1 MPEINQDLS
10 GTEASSEFK
19 TIPTGVYP
27 MVIVDSDYL
36 ETKAKTGHYLKLKL
50 QCLDEQIGKRVL
62 FENLNLDN
70 PNDTAVQIAKAS
82 LKEIAQAVGHATPDK
97 IGRSEELHDLPM
109 LVSVVRKK
117 AKENRKQYADSD
129 GFVNEIRGFKAIG
142 AATASTDSSEGVAP
156 PPPASDV
163 PF

>member
-10 GTEASSEFK
+10 GIDASSEFK

-36 ETKAKTGHYLKLKL
+36 ETAAKTGHYLKLKI

-70 PNDTAVQIAKAS
+70 PNDTAVQIAKAA
-82 LKEIAQAVGHATPDK
+82 LKEIAEAVGHPTPDK
-97 IGRSEELHDLPM
+97 IDHSEELHDVPM

-117 AKENRKQYADSD
+117 AKENRQQFADSD
-129 GFVNEIRGFKAIG
+129 GFENEIRGYKAIG
-142 AATASTDSSEGVAP
+142 ATTASTNGREGVAAP
-156 PPPASDV
+156 PQAGDV

>member
-1 MPEINQDLS
+1 MPKINIDLS
-10 GTEASSEFK
+10 GVEASSEFK
-19 TIPTGVYP
+19 SIPTGVYP

-36 ETKAKTGHYLKLKL
+36 PTNAGTGYYLKLKI

-70 PNDTAVQIAKAS
+70 PNDTAVQIAKAT
-82 LKEIAQAVGHATPDK
+82 LKEIAQAVGHATPDQ
-97 IGRSEELHDLPM
+97 IGNSEELHDVPM

-117 AKENRKQYADSD
+117 AKENRKQFADSD
-129 GFVNEIRGFKAIG
+129 GFENEIRGFKAISAAAGEGSG
-142 AATASTDSSEGVAP
+142 AGVAP
-156 PPPASDV
+156 PPAASDV